1 MPTPELTG
9 RILTAAIEAIEGDER
24 PGQTEMAAEVA
35 RTIESGEHLLV
46 QAGTGTG
53 KSLGYL
59 APALAALSENPEGRV
74 VIATATLALQA
85 QLANKDIPAAV
96 AACEKVTGKVI
107 RHAVVKGRSNYAC
120 LLRVR
125 EGGGVEQDALVPDG
139 AATTAAGAEVVAL
152 RSWAEQQAIEGDE
165 RPGQTEMAAEVARTI
180 DSGEHL
186 LIQAGTGT
194 GKSLGYLAP
203 ALA

>member
-9 RILTAAIEAIEGDER
+9 RILAAAIEAIEGDER

-35 RTIESGEHLLV
+35 RTIDSGEHLLV

-107 RHAVVKGRSNYAC
+107 RHAVLKGRSNYAC

-125 EGGGVEQDALVPDG
+125 EGGGVEQDALVPDA
-139 AATTAAGAEVVAL
+139 AATPACGRRGGRAAHAGPRSRRPSRRAGRPRRRPGPHAVGLGAGISAGA
-152 RSWAEQQAIEGDE
+152 
-165 RPGQTEMAAEVARTI
+165 
-180 DSGEHL
+180 
-186 LIQAGTGT
+186 
-194 GKSLGYLAP
+194 
-203 ALA
+203 